1 MKAPAALAEGPP
13 ESDRLD
19 DAPHPRET
27 MTLYGQSRAEA
38 TLLDAYRS
46 GRLPHAWILGGPE
59 GIGKATLAWRFARFL
74 LANPDPDA
82 PAVRDARDLSVDPA
96 HPVAN
101 RVAKGSHGDVALL
114 RREWDAK
121 GKKHFT
127 AIRVDDVRAA
137 QTLFQRSASAQ
148 GYRVAIVDSAE
159 DLNAN
164 AANALLKQVEE
175 PPARALFL
183 IVAHRPGLVMPT
195 IRSRCARLLL
205 DPLTPAAIGRAISA
219 LGEPWSEHDPADVA
233 QAADHADGSIRKA
246 LASLDPQARGFS
258 AMIDAMLA
266 QLPRVD
272 LAQAHRLADLVAPR
286 GTEARF
292 EVMLDA
298 VRRWLDDRLRRPGAT
313 PRMLAP
319 YAAVW
324 EKLRAAAAQAEA
336 YNLDRRPLVL
346 ALVRDLAEAERRALG
361 QS

>member
-1 MKAPAALAEGPP
+1 MRAPALHAEAAP

-19 DAPHPRET
+19 DAPHPRRT
-27 MTLYGQSRAEA
+27 SVLFGQARAEA

-74 LANPDPDA
+74 LAHPDPAA
-82 PAVRDARDLSVDPA
+82 PDVAAARDLAVDPD
-96 HPVAN
+96 HPVA
-101 RVAKGSHGDVALL
+101 RRLAQRAHGDVALL

-127 AIRVDDVRAA
+127 AIRVDDVREA
-137 QTLFQRSASAQ
+137 QQLFQRSAAAQ

-164 AANALLKQVEE
+164 AANALLKLVEE
-175 PPARALFL
+175 PPARSLFL
-183 IVAHRPGLVMPT
+183 IVAHRPGLIMPT

-205 DPLTPAAIGRAISA
+205 DPLAPQTVADAIAA
-219 LGEPWSEHDPADVA
+219 LGEPWSEHDGAEIAAAAA
-233 QAADHADGSIRKA
+233 QADGSLRKA
-246 LASLDPQARGFS
+246 LASLDPQAKGFA
-258 AMIDAMLA
+258 AMIETMLA
-266 QLPRVD
+266 EMPRVD

-286 GTEARF
+286 GAEQRF
-292 EVMLDA
+292 AVLLDA
-298 VRRWLDDRLRRPGAT
+298 AQRWLDARLRQKGAT
-313 PRMLAP
+313 PRKLAP

-324 EKLRAAAAQAEA
+324 EKLRAAAAEAEA

-346 ALVRDLAEAERRALG
+346 SLVRDLAEAERRALG
-361 QS
+361 

>member
-1 MKAPAALAEGPP
+1 MRAPAALADGAP

-19 DAPHPRET
+19 EAPHPRET
-27 MTLYGQSRAEA
+27 SVLFGQARAEA

-74 LANPDPDA
+74 LAHPDPTA
-82 PAVRDARDLSVDPA
+82 PAVVGARDLFVDPA
-96 HPVAN
+96 HPVAH
-101 RVAKGSHGDVALL
+101 RIAHRSHGDVALL
-114 RREWDAK
+114 RREWDPK

-137 QTLFQRSASAQ
+137 QTLFQRSAAAQ

-164 AANALLKQVEE
+164 AANALLKLVEE
-175 PPARALFL
+175 PPARSLFL
-183 IVAHRPGLVMPT
+183 VVAHRPGLVIPT

-205 DPLTPAAIGRAISA
+205 DPLTPTAIGQAIGA
-219 LGEPWSEHDPADVA
+219 LGEPWSEHDPGEVA
-233 QAADHADGSIRKA
+233 AAAAHADGSLRQA
-246 LASLDPQARGFS
+246 LASLDPQARGF
-258 AMIDAMLA
+258 AVMIETMLA
-266 QLPRVD
+266 ELPRVD
-272 LAQAHRLADLVAPR
+272 LGQAHRLADLVAPR
-286 GTEARF
+286 GAEARF
-292 EVMLDA
+292 AVLRDA
-298 VRRWLDDRLRRPGAT
+298 VQRWLDQRLRQPGAT

-324 EKLRAAAAQAEA
+324 EKLRAAAAEAEA

-361 QS
+361 